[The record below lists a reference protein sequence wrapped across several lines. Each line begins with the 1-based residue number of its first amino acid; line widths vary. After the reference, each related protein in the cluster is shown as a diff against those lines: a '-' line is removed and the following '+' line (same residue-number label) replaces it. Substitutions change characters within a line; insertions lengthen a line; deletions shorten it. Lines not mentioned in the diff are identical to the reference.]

1 MKKKFEFIF
10 FLYIGILY
18 IGNLKN
24 KMILFGGRF
33 EIVEDEWVNPTLI
46 ELKMK
51 KNTNKKLIPKL
62 FEIFFKKTGTK
73 KYY

>member
-1 MKKKFEFIF
+1 LQIHREN
-10 FLYIGILY
+10 FLKLMVVT
-18 IGNLKN
+18 LEN
-24 KMILFGGRF
+24 KMMLFGGRF

-73 KYY
+73 